1 MIEETIEDIKEFKN
15 IIEKLDKKANCI
27 DPISVDEVIKLEDKL
42 CPRTYISA
50 TDSRLNY
57 TFCKEEDI
65 QEKNNL
71 PEIIG
76 REMLDYGVVIK
87 KGEKETDN
95 NTGTLDTT
103 APLSYATINDPKSGE
118 LWYRETYPDLPE
130 DFYGIIA
137 RYTWGQ
143 PQTKKSIRNEVKKIK
158 KNPKKPIPQ
167 GLTVLKGKFSGTFD

>member
-1 MIEETIEDIKEFKN
+1 MT
-15 IIEKLDKKANCI
+15 DKKNDLI
-27 DPISVDEVIKLEDKL
+27 KPLTKEDVVKLEEKL

-50 TDSRLNY
+50 TDSRFNY

-65 QEKNNL
+65 KEKNNL
-71 PEIIG
+71 PEIVG
-76 REMLDYGVVIK
+76 REMIDYGVVIK
-87 KGEKETDN
+87 KGQEETDDN
-95 NTGTLDTT
+95 VGTLDTI
-103 APLSYATINDPKSGE
+103 APLSYATITDPVAGE

-143 PQTKKSIRNEVKKIK
+143 PQTKKSIKNETKKLR

-167 GLTVLKGKFSGTFD
+167 GLSVLKGKFAVSFD

>member
-1 MIEETIEDIKEFKN
+1 MTIEKDDVVN
-15 IIEKLDKKANCI
+15 
-27 DPISVDEVIKLEDKL
+27 LENKL

-65 QEKNNL
+65 KEKNNL
-71 PEIIG
+71 PEVIG
-76 REMLDYGVVIK
+76 REMIDYGVVIK
-87 KGEKETDN
+87 KGDEANEDSV
-95 NTGTLDTT
+95 GTLDTT
-103 APLSYATINDPKSGE
+103 TPMTYAGITNTDDGE
-118 LWYRETYPDLPE
+118 QWYRDTYPNLPD

-143 PQTKKSIRNEVKKIK
+143 PQTKKSIKNEVKKIK

-167 GLTVLKGKFSGTFD
+167 GLTCLKGKFSVSFD